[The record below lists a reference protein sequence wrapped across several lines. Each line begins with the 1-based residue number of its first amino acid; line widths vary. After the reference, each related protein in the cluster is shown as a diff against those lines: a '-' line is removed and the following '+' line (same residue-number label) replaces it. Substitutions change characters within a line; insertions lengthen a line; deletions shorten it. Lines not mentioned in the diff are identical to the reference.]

1 MINAVFVTH
10 GPIGDALIDAIRGI
24 IGSDQGLFAL
34 DVMNMS
40 AEEIYQRIAALANAP
55 ENKDEGLLILASL
68 KGGSCWNVSA
78 SIAGTHPNVKVVCG
92 VNLPMALSFVTK
104 RQDYALDELAKKVCK
119 DGELGIKEFVK

>member
-1 MINAVFVTH
+1 MINAIFVTH
-10 GPIGDALIDAIRGI
+10 GPIGDAIIEAIKGI
-24 IGSDQGLFAL
+24 IGIEDGMFAL
-34 DVMNMS
+34 NVMNMS

-78 SIAGTHPNVKVVCG
+78 SIAGTHSNVKVISG

-104 RQDYALDELAKKVCK
+104 REDYSLGELAEQVRI
-119 DGELGIKEFVK
+119 DGEKSIEEFIN